1 MIRRPPRSTLFPY
14 TTLFRSP
21 DRGARP
27 GRAAARAP
35 DRRILQHGAHPA
47 IGRDLR
53 GADSGLV
60 RDMKRPLVFLLA
72 LGVGIGGATVR
83 AQSNVTRIIVPF
95 GAGGVQDILA
105 RAIGAELGTALG
117 RNVIVENRTG
127 AGGTIG
133 TVSVAKAAPDGHTL
147 ILSAASH
154 TINGSL
160 YAKLP
165 YDPIRDFTGVAHIG
179 TVEYV
184 LMVSAGLPA
193 KTVKEFI
200 DYAKAIRERLNYA
213 TAGSGT
219 ATHLSMAYFAGLA
232 GIDMVHV
239 PYKATNEAVNE
250 VVAGRSHAVIA
261 ANIGALGFV
270 KDARVRM
277 LGVTSAKRS
286 KFLPELPTIA
296 ESGVP
301 GYEFDSWLGLLGP
314 AGIPVSTVERINA
327 AVAGLLKDPVILD
340 RLAKQGIEA
349 KALSPEAFN
358 ALLRADFVKM
368 AKVVKA
374 SGARVD

>member
-1 MIRRPPRSTLFPY
+1 MV
-14 TTLFRSP
+14 
-21 DRGARP
+21 RGLIP
-27 GRAAARAP
+27 F
-35 DRRILQHGAHPA
+35 
-47 IGRDLR
+47 
-53 GADSGLV
+53 V
-60 RDMKRPLVFLLA
+60 LA
-72 LGVGIGGATVR
+72 LAATAVA
-83 AQSNVTRIIVPF
+83 AQSNVTRIVVPF
-95 GAGGVQDILA
+95 GAGGAQDILA
-105 RAIGAELGTALG
+105 RAISAELGTALG
-117 RNVIVENRTG
+117 QKVIVENRTG

-133 TVSVAKAAPDGHTL
+133 TASVAKAAPDGHTL

-184 LMVSAGLPA
+184 LMVSAALPA
-193 KTVKEFI
+193 RTVGEFI
-200 DYAKAIRERLNYA
+200 DYAGANPGKLNYS

-232 GIDMVHV
+232 GLDMVHV

-286 KFLPELPTIA
+286 KFLPELPTLG
-296 ESGVP
+296 ETVP

-314 AGIPVSTVERINA
+314 AGIPGSIVERINS
-327 AVAGLLKDPVILD
+327 AVGTLLKDPVILD
-340 RLAKQGIEA
+340 RLAKQGIEPR
-349 KALSPEAFN
+349 ALSPEAFN
-358 ALLRADFVKM
+358 ALLRADLAKM
-368 AKVVKA
+368 ARVVKA
-374 SGARVD
+374 SGARVE

>member
-1 MIRRPPRSTLFPY
+1 
-14 TTLFRSP
+14 
-21 DRGARP
+21 
-27 GRAAARAP
+27 
-35 DRRILQHGAHPA
+35 
-47 IGRDLR
+47 
-53 GADSGLV
+53 
-60 RDMKRPLVFLLA
+60 MKRPLVFLLA
-72 LGVGIGGATVR
+72 LGLGISGATLR

-105 RAIGAELGTALG
+105 RAISAELGTAIG
-117 RNVIVENRTG
+117 RSVIVENRTG

-133 TVSVAKAAPDGHTL
+133 TASVAKAAPDGHTL

-154 TINGSL
+154 TINASL

-165 YDPIRDFTGVAHIG
+165 YDAIRDFTGVAHIG

-184 LMVSAGLPA
+184 LMVSSALPA
-193 KTVKEFI
+193 RTVREFV
-200 DYAKAIRERLNYA
+200 DYAKANPGRLNYT

-219 ATHLSMAYFAGLA
+219 ATHLSMAYFASLA

-286 KFLPELPTIA
+286 KFLPELPSIA
-296 ESGVP
+296 EAGVP

-314 AGIPVSTVERINA
+314 AGIPVSTLERINV
-327 AVAGLLKDPVILD
+327 AVGTLLKDPVILD
-340 RLAKQGIEA
+340 RLAKQGIEP

-358 ALLRADFVKM
+358 ALLRADLVKM